1 VKNSL
6 ISTGA
11 RVEGYV
17 EGSFIFPGVVVHK
30 GASVVN
36 SVVMNGNRIGAK
48 AQLYKTL
55 VLPYVGDLGSSNIG
69 ESAVIGM
76 REAGA
81 RNFDFPKQIWEGV
94 TVIGINAEVPK
105 GLKIGSGCLIG
116 SRVGSGQLRSVKEV
130 PRSSTVLR
138 PEEPDRE

>member
-6 ISTGA
+6 ISAGA

-17 EGSFIFPGVVVHK
+17 ETSFIFPGVVVHK
-30 GASVVN
+30 GATVTS

-55 VLPYVGDLGSSNIG
+55 VLPYVGDLGTSNIG
-69 ESAVIGM
+69 EGATIGM

-81 RNFDFPKQIWEGV
+81 RNFDFPKQVHAGV
-94 TVIGINAEVPK
+94 TVIGVGAEIPR
-105 GLKIGSGCLIG
+105 GIKIGSGCLIG
-116 SRVGSGQLRSVKEV
+116 PRVGAGQLRSVKEL

-138 PEEPDRE
+138 PQEPEID

>member
-1 VKNSL
+1 
-6 ISTGA
+6 
-11 RVEGYV
+11 
-17 EGSFIFPGVVVHK
+17 
-30 GASVVN
+30 
-36 SVVMNGNRIGAK
+36 MNGNRIGAK

-69 ESAVIGM
+69 ESASIGM

-81 RNFDFPKQIWEGV
+81 RNFDFPKQVCEGV

-105 GLKIGSGCLIG
+105 GLKIGSGCLVG
-116 SRVGSGQLRSVKEV
+116 ARVGAGQLRSVKEL

-138 PEEPDRE
+138 PVEPDHE